1 LYIQVTGIILRNL
14 LRDYENKFDIQK
26 KNAISLETDCETFLP
41 KIRVRIIYYTLM
53 IEWLVHTMVFS
64 NFQRFTY
71 FFRHP
76 ILAHRGRKPRV
87 QDSKPI
93 HGRAYVGTRGGLF

>member
-1 LYIQVTGIILRNL
+1 M
-14 LRDYENKFDIQK
+14 DYENKFDIQQK
-26 KNAISLETDCETFLP
+26 IAISLEIDCETILL
-41 KIRVRIIYYTLM
+41 KIRVRIIYITLM

-76 ILAHRGRKPRV
+76 ILTHRGRKPRV
-87 QDSKPI
+87 QDSESI
-93 HGRAYVGTRGGLF
+93 HGQAYLGTRDGLL